1 MNLDVILTVAFLFIL
16 FGALLWIASDLRL
29 KKRFGRHRIVQK
41 FVKDLSEGMMEG
53 ISKNVATYKER
64 FLVVSE
70 WAKISD
76 ESIFCEYCSI
86 FFSRER
92 MCLLHT
98 GREKRLMACAIA
110 EQLKKRIAAEC
121 SSVDEIKGRKYHIK
135 TRSQKVLNS
144 IQKCYLLHIYYI
156 VPNEAYVQA
165 ERW

>member
-1 MNLDVILTVAFLFIL
+1 MNLDVIFAVVLLFIFL
-16 FGALLWIASDLRL
+16 GALIWIVADLRL
-29 KKRFGRHRIVQK
+29 KNRFGRHRIVQN
-41 FVKDLSEGMMEG
+41 FVKNLSDGMMEG
-53 ISKNVATYKER
+53 ISKSIATDNER

-76 ESIFCEYCSI
+76 ESIFCEYCSV

-92 MCLLHT
+92 MCLLKT
-98 GREKRLMACAIA
+98 VREKRLMACAIA
-110 EQLKKRIAAEC
+110 KQLKKRIATEC

-135 TRSQKVLNS
+135 TRVQSVSNGV
-144 IQKCYLLHIYYI
+144 QKCFLLHIYYI